1 MKNKNK
7 QSGFIDLILM
17 IVAGL
22 IAMRFYGV
30 TFSDLTD
37 WLKNLNADKMIGW
50 FKDLM
55 DWVKALL
62 ASVGGPSL

>member
-7 QSGFIDLILM
+7 QSGFIDLILI

-55 DWVKALL
+55 DWIKALL

>member
-55 DWVKALL
+55 DWIKALL